1 MLGHSMW
8 IAAQQGGVPDG
19 AAALGLGM
27 LLFNLLVVVGVLVGM
42 WKVFVKANKPGWA
55 ALVPIYNLFVLAE
68 VGGKPSWWAILLF
81 VPLVNLIVF
90 VVICMGVAKNF
101 GKNEL
106 YGIGLALLGFIFF
119 PLLGFGNARDRKVA
133 Q

>member
-8 IAAQQGGVPDG
+8 IAAQQGGVSDG
-19 AAALGLGM
+19 ADALGLGM
-27 LLFNLLVVVGVLVGM
+27 LLFNLLVVVGVLVGI

-90 VVICMGVAKNF
+90 VLICMGVAKNF
-101 GKNEL
+101 GKSEL

-119 PLLGFGNARDRKVA
+119 PLLGFGNARYRKVA
-133 Q
+133 

>member
-1 MLGHSMW
+1 MW

-119 PLLGFGNARDRKVA
+119 PLLGFGNARYRKVA

>member
-55 ALVPIYNLFVLAE
+55 ALVPIYNLLVLAE

-119 PLLGFGNARDRKVA
+119 PLLGFGNARYRKVA

>member
-119 PLLGFGNARDRKVA
+119 PLLGFGNARYRKVA

>member
-1 MLGHSMW
+1 MW

-55 ALVPIYNLFVLAE
+55 ALVPIYNLLVLAE

-119 PLLGFGNARDRKVA
+119 PLLGFGNARYRKVA
-133 Q
+133 

>member
-27 LLFNLLVVVGVLVGM
+27 LLFNLLVVVGVLVGI

-119 PLLGFGNARDRKVA
+119 PLLGFGNARYRKVA

>member
-1 MLGHSMW
+1 
-8 IAAQQGGVPDG
+8 
-19 AAALGLGM
+19 
-27 LLFNLLVVVGVLVGM
+27 
-42 WKVFVKANKPGWA
+42 
-55 ALVPIYNLFVLAE
+55 PIYNLFVLAE

-119 PLLGFGNARDRKVA
+119 PLLGFGNARYRKVA
-133 Q
+133 

>member
-1 MLGHSMW
+1 MW

-119 PLLGFGNARDRKVA
+119 PLLGFGNARYRKVA
-133 Q
+133 

>member
-68 VGGKPSWWAILLF
+68 VGGKPSWWASWLF

-119 PLLGFGNARDRKVA
+119 PLLGFGNARYRKVA
-133 Q
+133 

>member
-119 PLLGFGNARDRKVA
+119 PLLGFGTARYRKVA
-133 Q
+133 

>member
-8 IAAQQGGVPDG
+8 IAAQQGGVSDG
-19 AAALGLGM
+19 ADALGLGM
-27 LLFNLLVVVGVLVGM
+27 LLFNLLVVVGVLVGI

-90 VVICMGVAKNF
+90 VLICMGVAKNF

-119 PLLGFGNARDRKVA
+119 PLLGFGNARYRKVA
-133 Q
+133 

>member
-8 IAAQQGGVPDG
+8 IAAQQGGVSDG
-19 AAALGLGM
+19 ADALGLGM
-27 LLFNLLVVVGVLVGM
+27 LLFNLLVVVGVLVGI

-101 GKNEL
+101 GKSEL

-119 PLLGFGNARDRKVA
+119 PLLGFGNARYRKVA
-133 Q
+133 

>member
-1 MLGHSMW
+1 MW

-27 LLFNLLVVVGVLVGM
+27 LLFNLLVVVGALVGM

-119 PLLGFGNARDRKVA
+119 PLLGFGNARYRKVA

>member
-55 ALVPIYNLFVLAE
+55 ALVPIYNLLVLAE

-119 PLLGFGNARDRKVA
+119 PLLGFGNARYRKVA
-133 Q
+133 

>member
-119 PLLGFGNARDRKVA
+119 PLLGFGNARYRKVA
-133 Q
+133 

>member
-1 MLGHSMW
+1 MIGNSMW
-8 IAAQQGGVPDG
+8 IAAQQGGAPDG

-27 LLFNLLVVVGVLVGM
+27 LLFNLLVVVGVIAGI

-55 ALVPIYNLFVLAE
+55 ALVPIYNLFVMAE
-68 VGGKPSWWAILLF
+68 VGGKPSWWAILMF
-81 VPLVNLIVF
+81 VPLVNLIVL
-90 VVICMGVAKNF
+90 VLICMGVAKNF
-101 GKNEL
+101 GKSEL

-119 PLLGFGNARDRKVA
+119 PLLGFSDAKYRRVA